1 MNNMFRTSVSG
12 LPAVVTLFSSK
23 NETTSDGVPYGEA
36 FNRLQKA
43 GAAVVGLN
51 CCRGPATMLP
61 VLQKI
66 CQDYK
71 VFA

>member
-1 MNNMFRTSVSG
+1 MPGM
-12 LPAVVTLFSSK
+12 PAVVTLFPAK
-23 NETTSDGVPYGEA
+23 NETTTDGIPYGEA

-61 VLQKI
+61 VLQKAR
-66 CQDYK
+66 QDYK
-71 VFA
+71 VIR